1 MSNADDPAVSLNSA
15 DLNVLVF
22 AVSIV
27 GISVMVLLFVNE
39 VRFYMTPY
47 IENEVS
53 FMNCVR
59 VRFLHCILPCSPP
72 HRKVRREV

>member
-1 MSNADDPAVSLNSA
+1 VSNSDDPAVCLNSA

-53 FMNCVR
+53 F
-59 VRFLHCILPCSPP
+59 I
-72 HRKVRREV
+72 